1 MAIKSFELE
10 PTREN
15 LLSTL
20 TRDLLERNQSVWH
33 FARFCDEQDGNC
45 SIAIDA
51 KWGQGKTFFVRH
63 VQLLLE
69 SFNEFSSSVTEEER
83 KKIKQAFSRY
93 IGTGENAIELQ
104 PQVCVYYD
112 AWANDND
119 SDPILS
125 LIYEIIKETAQQYSF
140 KKSADCVKAAA
151 TIFDFFTGRNAADIT
166 ALAKDRDLLA
176 ELKAQRDIHDLVAD
190 FLEALL
196 SEQGN
201 RLVVFIDELDRCKP
215 TYAVQ
220 LLERIKHYFSNDR
233 ITFVFSVNIDELQHV
248 IKNYYGE
255 GLDACR
261 YLDRFFDYRIA
272 LPPAKMLRYYQEI
285 GLENGSW
292 VYEAVCKSVVET
304 FSLGLRET
312 EKFYRMAKIAAY
324 TPTHNHSYSGFSDGN
339 AIQFALCII
348 VPVILGLKMTDIQLY
363 NAFITGNNPQ
373 PLLDVMGD
381 RDIARG
387 ICSTL
392 LGRNETYEE
401 ANDKQTTVKLSDK
414 LRSAYT
420 ALFDDSSRTDWGETH
435 IGSCSF
441 SQQTKDVTLRAAS
454 LLSEFAYYD

>member
-1 MAIKSFELE
+1 MINA
-10 PTREN
+10 EN
-15 LLSTL
+15 VNDLSGIGS
-20 TRDLLERNQSVWH
+20 N
-33 FARFCDEQDGNC
+33 RFL
-45 SIAIDA
+45 
-51 KWGQGKTFFVRH
+51 FYR
-63 VQLLLE
+63 
-69 SFNEFSSSVTEEER
+69 
-83 KKIKQAFSRY
+83 
-93 IGTGENAIELQ
+93 
-104 PQVCVYYD
+104 
-112 AWANDND
+112 
-119 SDPILS
+119 
-125 LIYEIIKETAQQYSF
+125 
-140 KKSADCVKAAA
+140 
-151 TIFDFFTGRNAADIT
+151 
-166 ALAKDRDLLA
+166 
-176 ELKAQRDIHDLVAD
+176 
-190 FLEALL
+190 
-196 SEQGN
+196 
-201 RLVVFIDELDRCKP
+201 
-215 TYAVQ
+215 
-220 LLERIKHYFSNDR
+220 
-233 ITFVFSVNIDELQHV
+233 
-248 IKNYYGE
+248 
-255 GLDACR
+255 DACR

-292 VYEAVCKSVVET
+292 IYEAVCKSVVDT

-348 VPVILGLKMTDIQLY
+348 VPVILGLRMTDIQLY

-441 SQQTKDVTLRAAS
+441 SQQTKDVS
-454 LLSEFAYYD
+454 